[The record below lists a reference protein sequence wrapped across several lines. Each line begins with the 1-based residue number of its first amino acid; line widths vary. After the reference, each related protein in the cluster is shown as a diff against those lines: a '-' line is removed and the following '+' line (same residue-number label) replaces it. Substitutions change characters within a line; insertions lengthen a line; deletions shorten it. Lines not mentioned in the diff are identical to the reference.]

1 LRRPARHGKKR
12 LAPAALQRAG
22 TGGEMAFK
30 GFDLTGKVALVTGGN
45 GGIGLAMAEAVAQAG
60 ADIAIWGQNAAK
72 NGAARARLEATGQR
86 VLVQQVDVGSSAAV
100 DAAFAETLD
109 RLGRVDGCFA
119 NAGIGGSHRGGFADM
134 TDDEWDRVMKINL
147 DAVFYTFRAAARHMV
162 ARGGG
167 GALVGT
173 ASLAALMGAARAEH
187 YGATKGA
194 VVSMCRALAV
204 EYARHGIRANAILPG
219 WVQTDMTEKRFAD
232 ERFAAAVMP
241 RMPMRRWGNPD
252 DFAGIAVYLM
262 SDASR
267 WHTGDSFVID
277 GGYVLF

>member
-1 LRRPARHGKKR
+1 
-12 LAPAALQRAG
+12 
-22 TGGEMAFK
+22 MAFK
-30 GFDLTGKVALVTGGN
+30 GFDLTGKVALITGGN

-60 ADIAIWGQNAAK
+60 ADVAIWGQNPAK
-72 NGAARARLEATGQR
+72 NEAARARLEATGRR
-86 VLVQQVDVGSSAAV
+86 VLVQAVNVGDSAAV
-100 DAAFAETLD
+100 DAAFAETLAV
-109 RLGRVDGCFA
+109 LGRVDGCFA
-119 NAGIGGSHRGGFADM
+119 NAGIGGGHKGGFADM
-134 TDDEWDRVMKINL
+134 SDAEWDCVMKINL

-173 ASLAALMGAARAEH
+173 ASLAAIMGAARNEH

-194 VVSMCRALAV
+194 VISLIRALAV

-219 WVQTDMTEKRFAD
+219 WVETEMTEKLFADPRFAG
-232 ERFAAAVMP
+232 AVMP
-241 RMPMRRWGNPD
+241 RMPMKRWGSPD

-267 WHTGDSFVID
+267 WHTGDTFLID